1 MTPGRFHGQGQL
13 CSPTPVTLALDAPA
27 AEIQDAQYSLRTCSS
42 ELPRTLSPEQLSQGI
57 PRGCSP
63 WFWPS
68 STRPDKLRR
77 SPAEHPQEL
86 AGQRTTQKPRDT
98 YDSQPLVERDHV
110 LPAGASPRI
119 SGHLGGG
126 EASRQDVA
134 GDALVGT
141 ATFCAAQSAGF
152 VFRNTQLGVPPRVV
166 ILLDS
171 LPCCSRPDNLNF
183 PPFVPAYNYLFA
195 IIAY

>member
-98 YDSQPLVERDHV
+98 YNSQPLVEPTAGPCGTMSCQQELLHGSQTTLEEEKLPGRTWRVMLSWGRRPSV
-110 LPAGASPRI
+110 LHNQPA
-119 SGHLGGG
+119 
-126 EASRQDVA
+126 
-134 GDALVGT
+134 
-141 ATFCAAQSAGF
+141 
-152 VFRNTQLGVPPRVV
+152 
-166 ILLDS
+166 
-171 LPCCSRPDNLNF
+171 
-183 PPFVPAYNYLFA
+183 LFSETLS
-195 IIAY
+195 